1 MTPPRPELAP
11 NGLPKEPVKRRIGEV
26 CSHYAGAPKT
36 SGRRSAFACP
46 ACGKRKLEALE
57 ARGIAGCFNA
67 ACPVPTTTDAFGI
80 IAFFEDLDLRADFP
94 DVVRKGHEIL
104 GPLADEPLLS
114 SARIPAQQNHDPDLN
129 DAVYRRLLDLC
140 PTDARSLRFWRTRG
154 VEKRTVLAGNFG
166 AVTARAAR
174 MAVQDLLRTFG
185 EDGLLSV
192 PGFFRNGRGG
202 ISTTLIGDYALIPY
216 HGPDGRIATVDGRSL
231 TAAQAR
237 RTAKYVSLRD
247 STSHLYLFPG
257 TPPDSIEAFCE
268 GSIGAILA
276 AQEGVP
282 VAAIKGIRC
291 HQRPDG
297 GPLPELAGADFAG
310 RVVPYVP
317 DADGHL
323 GADARWALGKE
334 ALRAARALTLPHGG
348 VPAIAALSEEAEDL
362 DSWLLALPKRDRREA
377 LRDTLRRAHPIRR
390 GQATAA

>member
-1 MTPPRPELAP
+1 MPKTPENTLSKVPL
-11 NGLPKEPVKRRIGEV
+11 KRNVVEV
-26 CSHYAGAPKT
+26 CAHYAGPPKRQ
-36 SGRRSAFACP
+36 GRRLVFACP
-46 ACGKRKLEALE
+46 ACRRRKLEALE

-67 ACPVPTTTDAFGI
+67 ACPVPTTTDAPGL
-80 IAFFEDLDLRADFP
+80 IAFFERLDLRADFP
-94 DVVRKGHEIL
+94 EIVRIGYEIL
-104 GPLADEPLLS
+104 GPLTALPTAAS
-114 SARIPAQQNHDPDLN
+114 HPPQAFHNPPPSDPGLN
-129 DAVYRRLLDLC
+129 DAVYRSLLDLC

-154 VEKRTVLAGNFG
+154 VEKRTVHAGNFG
-166 AVTARAAR
+166 AVTARTAR
-174 MAVQDLLRTFG
+174 TAVRDLLRTFG

-202 ISTTLIGDYALIPY
+202 ISTTLVGDYALIPY

-268 GSIGAILA
+268 GPIGAILA
-276 AQEGVP
+276 HQEGVP
-282 VAAIKGIRC
+282 VGAIKGIRC

-297 GPLPELAGADFAG
+297 GPLPELSGAGFGG
-310 RVVPYVP
+310 RTVPYMP
-317 DADGHL
+317 DADIHL
-323 GADARWALGKE
+323 GARARKTLRKE

-348 VPAIAALSEEAEDL
+348 VPAIAALPEEAEDL

-377 LRDTLRRAHPIRR
+377 LRGALRRAHPLRR
-390 GQATAA
+390 GEEAAA